1 MEESGKG
8 SITSF
13 LLRRLSNKNYKD
25 FGLFSKAYLILN
37 RCTLILEENS
47 RLSSVRGVG
56 TEG

>member
-13 LLRRLSNKNYKD
+13 LLHRLSDKNYRD
-25 FGLFSKAYLILN
+25 FGLFSKAYSILN

-56 TEG
+56 AEG